1 MVSRIYNGFRY
12 PAMLACLVLLSAC
25 QSTTRSSSQPILVGP
40 VEPET
45 KTEYIA
51 PDVAKLKNAKV
62 FLDVAVTAFD
72 PGFITDSTGA
82 IDYQRMDEEG
92 VWPQLRRS
100 EAKLFAVEMKNGLE
114 QTQAFSTVRVV
125 PSTNTTADIFIL
137 GKVVESDS
145 EKAAME
151 LTVVDATGEILG
163 IDTFEHKVEEGFYRD
178 QRNANLNSYQPL
190 FDQGRDYVI
199 ALLSLLSETEKENI
213 KNVALV
219 RYAKSYNPEAFDR
232 YLTTDIDKK
241 FGQQHY
247 KFSLTGLPA
256 QDDWQLQVIKDFRNQ
271 ELLFVDRLQD
281 NYDTFYAETQQ
292 AYSSWQKETLPEVI
306 ARRKARF
313 DRNKKAV
320 LGAGLAVLAG
330 VLASNSNNSGSG
342 LGRGAT
348 TAGSI
353 LAGIGSA
360 AVING
365 AFQSNEEMKVQ
376 SAIIEEKGQAVDLTL
391 SPTEM
396 KFDDQVIE
404 LKGTATEQY
413 LQWRQHLREMYQLE
427 TTPDVQ
433 L

>member
-1 MVSRIYNGFRY
+1 MWLRVNNGVQSLATLVCF
-12 PAMLACLVLLSAC
+12 MLLCAC
-25 QSTTRSSSQPILVGP
+25 QSTGSSSSQPILVGP

-51 PDVAKLKNAKV
+51 PDVAKLRNANV

-82 IDYQRMDEEG
+82 IDYQKMDEEG
-92 VWPQLRRS
+92 IWPQLRRS

-114 QTQAFSTVRVV
+114 RAQAFSTVRVV
-125 PSTNTTADIFIL
+125 PSTNTTADVFVMGKIL
-137 GKVVESDS
+137 ESDS
-145 EKAAME
+145 EKVSME

-163 IDTFEHKVEEGFYRD
+163 IKEFEHKVEEGFYRD
-178 QRNANLNSYQPL
+178 QRNASLNSYQPL
-190 FDQGRDYVI
+190 FDRGRVYVI
-199 ALLSLLSETEKENI
+199 HLLSRLSEAEKETI
-213 KNVALV
+213 KNVALM
-219 RYAKSYNPEAFDR
+219 RYARSYNPEAFDS
-232 YLTTDIDKK
+232 YLTTRIDKK

-247 KFSLTGLPA
+247 KFSLTGLPS

-292 AYSSWQKETLPEVI
+292 AYSSWQKETLPEMI
-306 ARRKARF
+306 ARRKARL

-376 SAIIEEKGQAVDLTL
+376 SAIIEEKGQALDLTL

-427 TTPDVQ
+427 STPNLQ